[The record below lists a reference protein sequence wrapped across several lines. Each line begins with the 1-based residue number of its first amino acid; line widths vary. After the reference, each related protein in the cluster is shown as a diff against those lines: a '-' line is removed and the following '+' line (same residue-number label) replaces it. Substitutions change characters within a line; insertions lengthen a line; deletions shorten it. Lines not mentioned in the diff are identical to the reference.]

1 VTLAAGKREWGSW
14 ALKEDQTGDRLV
26 LAGYTLDLHDLN
38 FANLDTN
45 HDGLLGKGDT
55 AASFTQ
61 DGDLV
66 LNMAAYGA
74 GATPDIAT
82 LKGVAFL
89 HSTDVAVT

>member
-1 VTLAAGKREWGSW
+1 MHAGIGSVPRGFLLAS
-14 ALKEDQTGDRLV
+14 
-26 LAGYTLDLHDLN
+26 
-38 FANLDTN
+38 NLDTN

-55 AASFTQ
+55 SVSFTQ

-74 GATPDIAT
+74 GATPDTVT